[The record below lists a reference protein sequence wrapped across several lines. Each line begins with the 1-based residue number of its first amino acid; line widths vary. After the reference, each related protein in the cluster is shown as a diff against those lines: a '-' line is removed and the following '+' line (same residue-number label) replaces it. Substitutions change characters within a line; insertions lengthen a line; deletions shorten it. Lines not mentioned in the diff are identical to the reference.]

1 MKTNI
6 GVNIASVINAFKEF
20 IEINEISDGIEQ
32 HEENTG
38 KTTLDEMVNDI
49 KYDLSCTLVSHYML
63 NQVDDNVAQYED
75 ELLEANQEIRRQNN
89 NKLPILAEIFP
100 LVDDLVSITTSFV
113 NQDKLNK
120 ANLNL
125 AEDKDEDLICRVA
138 KVRLGLHS
146 IELENGMT
154 FPFESCRIVMLK
166 TKSIFN

>member
-6 GVNIASVINAFKEF
+6 GVNIACVIKAFKEF
-20 IEINEISDGIEQ
+20 VSIREISDGMEQ

-38 KTTLDEMVNDI
+38 KTTPYEIVGDI
-49 KYDLSCTLVSHYML
+49 IYDLSCTLVAYYLL
-63 NQVDDNVAQYED
+63 NQVDDNVTQYED

-89 NKLPILAEIFP
+89 NKFPILTDIFP
-100 LVDDLVSITTSFV
+100 LVGDEVSITTSFV

-146 IELENGMT
+146 IELENGMLC
-154 FPFESCRIVMLK
+154 PFESCRISKLRRL
-166 TKSIFN
+166 